1 MHRKKHR
8 PRPIIWEL
16 ATRPDGGPV
25 ILERPCECHW
35 FLAMI
40 GKRRGE
46 AGYYSGWIF
55 GESAD
60 LENAVPV
67 PGNPDAYTFKMK
79 KAIQRLDEEMPHP
92 TIDAGIEAARLAA
105 QQNQQSVLTTIM
117 TEGGARH

>member
-1 MHRKKHR
+1 
-8 PRPIIWEL
+8 
-16 ATRPDGGPV
+16 
-25 ILERPCECHW
+25 
-35 FLAMI
+35 MI